1 MNLSTGRNLYEELGK
16 GMTLLLLDAEPA
28 SSGDFS
34 RAAEALGIPLK
45 VISDSRD
52 GGRERYGVSQIL
64 IRPDQFVAWV
74 GSDQVED
81 PVSIL
86 LRATGA
92 SPEAQA
98 AGK

>member
-1 MNLSTGRNLYEELGK
+1 MNLSTGRNLYEELGE

-28 SSGDFS
+28 SSGDFL

-45 VISDSRD
+45 VIRDSRD
-52 GGRERYGVSQIL
+52 GGRERYGTSQIL

-81 PVSIL
+81 PAKIL
-86 LRATGA
+86 KRVTGA
-92 SPEAQA
+92 R
-98 AGK
+98 